1 MQEDYISLPR
11 DTVDNLF
18 LVVLQAERERLYR
31 GQAAPVLERIGRE
44 LAEHLHAK
52 KAAA

>member
-18 LVVLQAERERLYR
+18 LVVLQAERERLHR
-31 GQAAPVLERIGRE
+31 GQAAPVLERIGKE
-44 LAEHLHAK
+44 LAERLCLE
-52 KAAA
+52 KAA